1 MPRLPSELSSI
12 PVVVGSTELS
22 GTPVVVQATSLSE
35 HPAASGPSQL
45 EDGWQQPSTRSNAD
59 ALKSAMGRVQR
70 SKNETD
76 LLELHQAIEKA
87 RIAGDVEYNLLNKA
101 ANLMSRHGNIVAQA
115 MDKLNQTLPSDS
127 TVPGGEPSDSTVPGG
142 EQARRSSA
150 PSGQWARASGV
161 FSWSE
166 RALGWSERSSDR
178 SGVWGWSERAERAW
192 HARSGRARIF
202 SERGS
207 DGPLKT
213 FCNGHRRALYLV
225 YCLLAVSALTGVAF
239 RLIACRR
246 DAGCADAFKGMWI
259 AAGVIVALPFVVVG
273 CFCEYNEGE
282 EPYKASRAYNDDEDV
297 RKRDD
302 DDEDEFEKRAISFG
316 LCLGIPAAMA
326 LPFLIIIV
334 VINFTYR
341 PMG

>member
-1 MPRLPSELSSI
+1 
-12 PVVVGSTELS
+12 
-22 GTPVVVQATSLSE
+22 
-35 HPAASGPSQL
+35 
-45 EDGWQQPSTRSNAD
+45 
-59 ALKSAMGRVQR
+59 
-70 SKNETD
+70 
-76 LLELHQAIEKA
+76 
-87 RIAGDVEYNLLNKA
+87 
-101 ANLMSRHGNIVAQA
+101 MSRHGNIVAQA

-273 CFCEYNEGE
+273 CFCEYF
-282 EPYKASRAYNDDEDV
+282 DDDDV

-302 DDEDEFEKRAISFG
+302 DDVDEDEFEKRAISFG

-334 VINFTYR
+334 VINFTVSPLQPTSPPLPPPPVPR
-341 PMG
+341 LPPSPWLPPLPPLPPIPPLLPPPLP